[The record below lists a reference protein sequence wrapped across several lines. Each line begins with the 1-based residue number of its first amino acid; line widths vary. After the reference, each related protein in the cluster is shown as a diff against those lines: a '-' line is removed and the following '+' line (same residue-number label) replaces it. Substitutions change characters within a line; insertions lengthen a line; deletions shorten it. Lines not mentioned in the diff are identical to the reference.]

1 MKAVVMAGGEGSRL
15 RPMTANLPKPLLP
28 VANRP
33 VMEHVLRLL
42 RRHGITDTVVTVQ
55 FLASLVRNYFGDGD
69 ELGMSLQYATE
80 QRPLGTA
87 GSVKNAESAL
97 RDGTFLVVSGDA
109 LTDADLTE
117 MVAFHR
123 AHGALVTV
131 GLKAVPDP
139 LEYGIVIRDADGRVN
154 RFLEKPTWGQ
164 VFSDTVNTGIYVME
178 PEVLDEVADGEEVD
192 WSADVFPR
200 LLARGAPLYGYA
212 FDGYWE
218 DVGTLESYRQAHL
231 DVLNRQVEVEMDA
244 FEMSP
249 GVWLG
254 EGAEVDPDVE
264 VSGPVLV
271 GEYSRV
277 EAGAS
282 LLPYAVLGNNV
293 VVKAG
298 AVLERTVVHDNVFIG
313 PRARLR
319 GCVIGR
325 NTDIMRAARADE
337 GAVVGDDCVI
347 EQEAFLS
354 AGVRIYPFKTVEA
367 GAVVTS
373 SVIWESRGHR
383 SLFGPHGVSGL
394 VNVEI
399 TPDLAVRLASAW
411 ATTLHKGSVVVVSRD
426 VSRAA
431 TALKRAVVSA
441 LTASA
446 IDVRDLEVAPAPVT
460 RFATA
465 HSDAVGGVMIHT
477 TAGDSQSV
485 DVVFLDEH
493 GADLSPAGQ
502 RKLERVFS
510 RQEFRRAFPGEI
522 AQLSYPA
529 RSVETYVQEVLASID
544 TGGIAEADL
553 RVVIDTAGGS
563 AAVVLP
569 TLLGRLGVDALVVNN
584 RLDETNPTETLEQ
597 HLQGLVRLGELVASS
612 RAAFGARFDPVAERL
627 ALVDERGQIIHDD
640 RALLVVMDLVA
651 AERRSGMVA
660 LPVTT
665 TRVAQQVADFHGVGI
680 AWTGT
685 APQLLSAAAARS
697 DVVFAGDGR
706 GGFVVPEFSTA
717 VDGIA
722 SFARLLGLVARTKL
736 TVSEIDAR
744 IPQAAVLRRSL
755 PTPWAAKG
763 SVMRGVLEAA
773 GDRLVDTT
781 DGVRVVEPDGRW
793 ALVLPDPAE
802 AVTHLWAEAATPSA
816 AEQLLDE
823 WTAVVEAAHIAHA

>member
-28 VANRP
+28 VCNRP

-42 RRHGITDTVVTVQ
+42 RRHGVTDTVVTLQ

-69 ELGMSLQYATE
+69 ELGMTLQYATE

-87 GSVKNAESAL
+87 GSVKNAETAL
-97 RDGTFLVVSGDA
+97 RDDTFLVLSGDA
-109 LTDADLTE
+109 LTDADLGGMLE
-117 MVAFHR
+117 FHR
-123 AHGALVTV
+123 ASGALVTV
-131 GLKAVPDP
+131 GLKSVPDP
-139 LEYGIVIRDADGRVN
+139 LEYGIVICDQEGRVN

-178 PEVLDEVADGEEVD
+178 PEVLAEVAADEEVD

-200 LLARGAPLYGYA
+200 LLARGAPVFGYS
-212 FDGYWE
+212 FSGYWE

-231 DVLNRQVEVEMDA
+231 DVLNRQVDVEMDA

-249 GVWLG
+249 GVWVA
-254 EGAEVDPDVE
+254 ESAEVDPDVE
-264 VSGPVLV
+264 IEGPVLV
-271 GEYSRV
+271 GDYTRV
-277 EAGAS
+277 EAGAA
-282 LLPYAVLGNNV
+282 LRPYAVLGDNV

-298 AVLERTVVHDNVFIG
+298 AVVERSVVHDNVFIG
-313 PRARLR
+313 PRVSLR
-319 GCVIGR
+319 GAVIGR
-325 NTDIMRAARADE
+325 NSDVMRGARVDE
-337 GAVVGDDCVI
+337 GAVIGDDCVV

-354 AGVRIYPFKTVEA
+354 AGVKVYPFKTVEA

-383 SLFGPHGVSGL
+383 SLFGPRGVSGL

-411 ATTLHKGSVVVVSRD
+411 ATTMHKGSVVIASRD

-441 LTASA
+441 LNASA
-446 IDVRDLEVAPAPVT
+446 IDVRDLEVAPAPVA

-465 HSDAVGGVMIHT
+465 HSDAVGGIMIHT
-477 TAGDSQSV
+477 TPGDAQSV
-485 DVVFLDEH
+485 DIVFLDEH
-493 GADLSPAGQ
+493 GADLSQSGQ

-529 RSVETYVQEVLASID
+529 RFVDNYTQEVLACID
-544 TGGIAEADL
+544 SSGVADAEL
-553 RVVIDTAGGS
+553 RVVIDTAGGA

-569 TLLGRLGVDALVVNN
+569 TLLGRLGVDSLIVNG
-584 RLDETNPTETLEQ
+584 RLDESTPTETLAQ
-597 HLQGLVRLGELVASS
+597 HMQGLARLGELVESS

-627 ALVDERGQIIHDD
+627 ALVDERGRIIQDD
-640 RALLVVMDLVA
+640 RAVLVVMDLVA
-651 AERRSGMVA
+651 AERRRGRVA

-665 TRVAQQVADFHGVGI
+665 TRVAERVAAFHGVDI

-685 APQLLSAAAARS
+685 APQLLSAAAAEE

-706 GGFVVPEFSTA
+706 GGYVVPEFSAA

-722 SFARLLGLVARTKL
+722 AFTRLVGLVARTKL
-736 TVSEIDAR
+736 TMSEIDAR
-744 IPQAAVLRRSL
+744 IPQAHVLRRSVA
-755 PTPWAAKG
+755 TPWAAKG
-763 SVMRGVLEAA
+763 TAMRAVLEAA
-773 GDRLVDTT
+773 GNREVDTT
-781 DGVRVVEPDGRW
+781 DGVRVVESDGRW

-802 AVTHLWAEAATPSA
+802 AVTHVWAEAGSGDQ

-823 WTAVVEAAHIAHA
+823 WVAVIEAAHA

>member
-1 MKAVVMAGGEGSRL
+1 MRGVVMAGGEGSRL
-15 RPMTANLPKPLLP
+15 RPLTANLPKPLLP

-42 RRHGITDTVVTVQ
+42 RRHGVEDTVVTLQ

-87 GSVKNAESAL
+87 GSVKNAEAAL
-97 RDGTFLVVSGDA
+97 RDDTFLVISGDA
-109 LTDADLTE
+109 LTDADLSA

-123 AHGALVTV
+123 SRGALVTV

-139 LEYGIVIRDADGRVN
+139 LEYGIVICDPDGRVN

-178 PEVLDEVADGEEVD
+178 PEVLDEVPDDTEVD

-200 LLARGAPLYGYA
+200 LLAAGAPLYGYQ

-218 DVGTLESYRQAHL
+218 DVGTLESYRQAHM
-231 DVLNRQVEVEMDA
+231 DVLNRAVDVEIGA
-244 FEMSP
+244 FEVSP
-249 GVWLG
+249 GVWVA
-254 EGAEVDPDVE
+254 EGAELDPDVE
-264 VSGPVLV
+264 LAGPLLI
-271 GEYSRV
+271 GDYTRV
-277 EAGAS
+277 EAGAA
-282 LLPYAVLGNNV
+282 LRPYTVIGDNV
-293 VVKAG
+293 VVKSG
-298 AVLERTVVHDNVFIG
+298 AVLERAVIHDNVFVG
-313 PRARLR
+313 PRADLR

-325 NTDIMRAARADE
+325 NSDIMRAARVDE
-337 GAVVGDDCVI
+337 GSVVGDDCVV

-354 AGVRIYPFKTVEA
+354 AGVKVYPFKTVEA
-367 GAVVTS
+367 GAVVTT

-383 SLFGPHGVSGL
+383 SLFGPRGVSGL

-411 ATTLHKGSVVVVSRD
+411 ATTMQKGSVVIASRD

-441 LTASA
+441 LNASA

-465 HSDAVGGVMIHT
+465 HSDAAGGIMIHT
-477 TAGDSQSV
+477 TPADPQSV
-485 DVVFLDEH
+485 DIVFLDEH
-493 GADLSPAGQ
+493 GADISQASQ

-510 RQEFRRAFPGEI
+510 RHEFRRAFSGEI
-522 AQLSYPA
+522 GQLSYPA
-529 RSVETYVQEVLASID
+529 RLVDTYTQEVLASVD
-544 TGGIAEADL
+544 TSGISDADL
-553 RVVIDTAGGS
+553 RVVIDTAGGA

-569 TLLGRLGVDALVVNN
+569 TLLGRLGVDALIVNG
-584 RLDETNPTETLEQ
+584 RLDESAPTETVGQ
-597 HLQGLVRLGELVASS
+597 HMQGLDRLGELVASS

-627 ALVDERGQIIHDD
+627 ALVDERGTIIHDD
-640 RALLVVMDLVA
+640 RAVLVVMDLVA
-651 AERRSGMVA
+651 AERRAGRVA

-665 TRVAQQVADFHGVGI
+665 TRVAEQVAAFHGVQI

-685 APQLLSAAAARS
+685 SAQLLSAAAAEG

-706 GGFVVPEFSTA
+706 GGFVIPEFSAA

-722 SFARLLGLVARTKL
+722 AFTRLLGLVARTKL
-736 TVSEIDAR
+736 TMSEIDAR
-744 IPQAAVLRRSL
+744 IPQASVLRRSVA
-755 PTPWAAKG
+755 TAWAAKG
-763 SVMRGVLEAA
+763 TAMRAVLEAA
-773 GDRLVDTT
+773 GPRLVDTT
-781 DGVRVVEPDGRW
+781 DGVRVVERDGRW
-793 ALVLPDPAE
+793 ALVLPDPSE
-802 AVTHLWAEAATPSA
+802 AVTHVWAEAASKAEA
-816 AEQLLDE
+816 AALLDE
-823 WTAVVEAAHIAHA
+823 WVAVIEAANA

>member
-42 RRHGITDTVVTVQ
+42 RRHGVTDTVVTLQ

-87 GSVKNAESAL
+87 GSVKNAEPVV
-97 RDGTFLVVSGDA
+97 RDGTFLVLSGDA
-109 LTDADLTE
+109 LTDADLTA
-117 MVAFHR
+117 MIDFHR
-123 AHGALVTV
+123 RQGALVTV
-131 GLKAVPDP
+131 GLKSVPDP
-139 LEYGIVIRDADGRVN
+139 LEYGIVICDGDGRVN

-178 PEVLDEVADGEEVD
+178 PEVLAEVAADEEVD
-192 WSADVFPR
+192 WSGDVFPR
-200 LLARGAPLYGYA
+200 LLARGAPLFGFA

-231 DVLNRQVEVEMDA
+231 DVLNGQVYVEIGA

-249 GVWLG
+249 GVWVA
-254 EGAEVDPDVE
+254 ESAEVDPDVE
-264 VSGPVLV
+264 MTGPLLV
-271 GEYSRV
+271 GDYTRV
-277 EAGAS
+277 EAGAA
-282 LLPYAVLGNNV
+282 LLPYAVLGDNV
-293 VVKAG
+293 VVKSG
-298 AVLERTVVHDNVFIG
+298 AVVERAVVHDNVFIG
-313 PRARLR
+313 PHASLRGSVVGRNSDVMRGARLDD
-319 GCVIGR
+319 GS
-325 NTDIMRAARADE
+325 
-337 GAVVGDDCVI
+337 VVGDDCVI

-354 AGVRIYPFKTVEA
+354 AGVKVYPFKTVEA

-383 SLFGPHGVSGL
+383 SLFGPRGVSGL

-411 ATTLHKGSVVVVSRD
+411 ATTMQKGSVVIASRD

-441 LTASA
+441 LNASA
-446 IDVRDLEVAPAPVT
+446 IDVRDLEVAPAPVA

-465 HSDAVGGVMIHT
+465 HSDAVGGIMIHT
-477 TAGDSQSV
+477 TPGDAQSV
-485 DVVFLDEH
+485 DLVFLDEH
-493 GADLSPAGQ
+493 GADLSQAGQ

-529 RSVETYVQEVLASID
+529 RFVDTYTQEVLASVD
-544 TGGIAEADL
+544 TSGVADADL
-553 RVVIDTAGGS
+553 RVVIDTAGGA

-569 TLLGRLGVDALVVNN
+569 TLLGRLGVDALIVNG
-584 RLDETNPTETLEQ
+584 RLDESTPTESVAQ
-597 HLQGLVRLGELVASS
+597 HLQGLTRLGELVESS

-627 ALVDERGQIIHDD
+627 ALVDERGRIIHDD
-640 RALLVVMDLVA
+640 RAVLVVMDLVA
-651 AERRSGMVA
+651 AERRRGRVA
-660 LPVTT
+660 LPITT
-665 TRVAQQVADFHGVGI
+665 TRVAEQVAAYHGVKV

-685 APQLLSAAAARS
+685 APQLLSAAAAES

-706 GGFVVPEFSTA
+706 GGYVVPEFSAA
-717 VDGIA
+717 VDGVA
-722 SFARLLGLVARTKL
+722 AFTRLVGLVARTKL
-736 TVSEIDAR
+736 TMSEIDAR
-744 IPQAAVLRRSL
+744 IPQASVLRRSVA
-755 PTPWAAKG
+755 TPWAVKG
-763 SVMRGVLEAA
+763 TAMRAVLEAA
-773 GDRLVDTT
+773 DDRVVDTT
-781 DGVRVVEPDGRW
+781 DGVRVVERDGRW
-793 ALVLPDPAE
+793 ALVLPDPSE
-802 AVTHLWAEAATPSA
+802 AITHVWAEAQTPEA
-816 AEQLLDE
+816 AGALLDE
-823 WTAVVEAAHIAHA
+823 WVAVIEAVQV

>member
-69 ELGMSLQYATE
+69 ELGIALQYATE
-80 QRPLGTA
+80 PRPLGTA
-87 GSVKNAESAL
+87 GSVKNAEGAL
-97 RDGTFLVVSGDA
+97 RDDTFLVMSGDA
-109 LTDADLTE
+109 LTDVDLDALID
-117 MVAFHR
+117 VHR
-123 AHGALVTV
+123 RSGALVTV
-131 GLKAVPDP
+131 GLKSVPDP
-139 LEYGIVIRDADGRVN
+139 LEYGIVIREPDGRIT

-178 PEVLDEVADGEEVD
+178 PEVLRDVPEDTEVD
-192 WSADVFPR
+192 WSADVFP
-200 LLARGAPLYGYA
+200 LLLERGAPLYGCLLE
-212 FDGYWE
+212 GYWE
-218 DVGTLESYRQAHL
+218 DVGTLESYHQAHAA
-231 DVLNRQVEVEMDA
+231 VLNREVEVEIDA
-244 FEMSP
+244 FEVSP

-254 EGAEVDPDVE
+254 EGAEVDPDTE
-264 VSGPVLV
+264 LAGPLLI
-271 GEYSRV
+271 GDYSRV

-282 LLPYAVLGNNV
+282 VQPYTVLGANV
-293 VVKAG
+293 VMKTG
-298 AVLERTVVHDNVFIG
+298 ALTERAIVHDNVFIG
-313 PRARLR
+313 PRASLR
-319 GCVIGR
+319 GCVVGR
-325 NTDIMRAARADE
+325 NTDVMRAARIDE
-337 GAVVGDDCVI
+337 GAVVGDDCVV

-354 AGVRIYPFKTVEA
+354 AGVRVYPFKTVDA

-383 SLFGPHGVSGL
+383 SLFGPRGVTGL

-411 ATTLHKGSVVVVSRD
+411 ATTLRKGSTVITSRD

-446 IDVRDLEVAPAPVT
+446 IDVRDLEVAPAPVA

-477 TAGDSQSV
+477 TPGDPQSV
-485 DVVFLDEH
+485 DLVFLDET
-493 GADLSPAGQ
+493 GADLTPSAQ
-502 RKLERVFS
+502 RRLERVFS

-529 RSVETYVQEVLASID
+529 RTVDTYAQEVLAAID
-544 TGGIAEADL
+544 ASGIEGSDL
-553 RVVIDTAGGS
+553 RVVIDTAGGA

-569 TLLGRLGVDALVVNN
+569 TMLGRMGVDALIVNG
-584 RLDETNPTETLEQ
+584 RLDESVPTETLAS
-597 HLQGLVRLGELVASS
+597 HMQGLARLGELVASS
-612 RAAFGARFDPVAERL
+612 RASFGARFDPVAERL
-627 ALVDERGQIIHDD
+627 ALVDERGRIIHDD

-651 AERRSGMVA
+651 AERRGGLVA

-665 TRVAQQVADFHGVGI
+665 TRVAEQVAAFHGVDI
-680 AWTGT
+680 VWTGT
-685 APQLLSAAAARS
+685 SATGLSSAATGAG
-697 DVVFAGDGR
+697 VVFAGDGR
-706 GGFVVPEFSTA
+706 GGFVVPEFSPA

-722 SFARLLGLVARTKL
+722 AFARLVGLVARTKL
-736 TVSEIDAR
+736 TMSEIDAR
-744 IPQAAVLRRSL
+744 IPEAFVVRRAV
-755 PTPWAAKG
+755 PTPWSAKG
-763 SVMRGVLEAA
+763 TVMRAVLEAA
-773 GDRLVDTT
+773 AGRVVDTT
-781 DGVRVVEPDGRW
+781 DGVRIVEGSGAW

-802 AVTHLWAEAATPSA
+802 AVTHLWAEAANPA
-816 AEQLLDE
+816 AATQLLDTWAE
-823 WTAVVEAAHIAHA
+823 VVERSHG

>member
-1 MKAVVMAGGEGSRL
+1 MRAVVMAGGEGSRL
-15 RPMTANLPKPLLP
+15 RPLTANLPKPLLP

-42 RRHGITDTVVTVQ
+42 RRHGVIDTVVTVQ

-80 QRPLGTA
+80 ERPLGTA

-97 RDGTFLVVSGDA
+97 RDETFLVISGDA
-109 LTDADLTE
+109 LTDVDLSA
-117 MVAFHR
+117 MIRFHR
-123 AHGALVTV
+123 ERGALVTV

-139 LEYGIVIRDADGRVN
+139 LEYGIVICDPDGRVN
-154 RFLEKPTWGQ
+154 RFLEKPSWGQ
-164 VFSDTVNTGIYVME
+164 VFSDTVNTGIYVMD
-178 PEVLDEVADGEEVD
+178 PSVLDEVPADAEVD
-192 WSADVFPR
+192 WSAEVFPR
-200 LLARGAPLYGYA
+200 LLAAGAPLFGYR

-218 DVGTLESYRQAHL
+218 DVGTLESYRQAHMA
-231 DVLNRQVEVEMDA
+231 VLNREVEVEIDA
-244 FEMSP
+244 FEVSP
-249 GVWLG
+249 GVWIA

-264 VSGPVLV
+264 ISGPLLV
-271 GEYSRV
+271 GDYSRV
-277 EAGAS
+277 EAGSA
-282 LLPYAVLGNNV
+282 LRPYTVIGDNV

-298 AVLERTVVHDNVFIG
+298 AVLERAIVHDNVFVG
-313 PRARLR
+313 QRADLR

-325 NTDIMRAARADE
+325 NSDVMRAARVEE
-337 GAVVGDDCVI
+337 GAVVGDDCVV

-354 AGVRIYPFKTVEA
+354 AGVKVYPFKTVEA
-367 GAVVTS
+367 GAVVTT

-383 SLFGPHGVSGL
+383 SLFGPRGVSGL

-411 ATTLHKGSVVVVSRD
+411 ATTLSKGSVVIASRD

-465 HSDAVGGVMIHT
+465 HSDAAGGIMIHT
-477 TAGDSQSV
+477 TPGDAQSV
-485 DVVFLDEH
+485 DVVFLDEA
-493 GADLSPAGQ
+493 GADLSQAGQ

-522 AQLSYPA
+522 AELSYPA
-529 RSVETYVQEVLASID
+529 RIVDTYTQEVLAAVD
-544 TGGIAEADL
+544 TSGVPEADL
-553 RVVIDTAGGS
+553 RVVIDTAGGA

-569 TLLGRLGVDALVVNN
+569 ALLGRLGVDALIVNG
-584 RLDETNPTETLEQ
+584 RLDESTPTESAGQHMAGLE
-597 HLQGLVRLGELVASS
+597 RLGELVASS
-612 RAAFGARFDPVAERL
+612 RASFGARFDPVAERL
-627 ALVDERGQIIHDD
+627 ALVDERGALIQDD
-640 RALLVVMDLVA
+640 RAVLVVMDLVA
-651 AERRSGMVA
+651 AERRAGRVA

-665 TRVAQQVADFHGVGI
+665 TRVAEQVAAFHGVSI
-680 AWTGT
+680 LWTGT
-685 APQLLSAAAARS
+685 APQLLSTAASQS
-697 DVVFAGDGR
+697 DVVFAGDGQ
-706 GGFVVPEFSTA
+706 GGFVVPEFATA

-722 SFARLLGLVARTKL
+722 AFTRLLGLVARTKL
-736 TVSEIDAR
+736 TMSEIDAR
-744 IPQAAVLRRSL
+744 IPHASVLRRSVA
-755 PTPWAAKG
+755 TPWAAKG
-763 SVMRGVLEAA
+763 TAMRAVLEAA
-773 GDRLVDTT
+773 GGRYVDTT

-802 AVTHLWAEAATPSA
+802 AVTHIWAEAATASGA
-816 AEQLLDE
+816 ASLLDE
-823 WTAVVEAAHIAHA
+823 WVEVIEAAHG

>member
-69 ELGMSLQYATE
+69 ELEMALQYATE
-80 QRPLGTA
+80 PRPLGTA
-87 GSVKNAESAL
+87 GSVKNAETPL
-97 RDGTFLVVSGDA
+97 KDETFLVMSGDA
-109 LTDADLTE
+109 LTDVDLT
-117 MVAFHR
+117 AIIDFHR
-123 AHGALVTV
+123 SSGALVTV
-131 GLKAVPDP
+131 GLKSVPDP
-139 LEYGIVIRDADGRVN
+139 LEYGIVICDPDGRIN

-178 PEVLDEVADGEEVD
+178 PEVLADVPADSDVD

-200 LLARGAPLYGYA
+200 LLDRGAPVFGFR

-218 DVGTLESYRQAHL
+218 DVGTLESYHQAHVA
-231 DVLNRQVEVEMDA
+231 VLNREVEVEMDA
-244 FEMSP
+244 FEVSP

-254 EGAEVDPDVE
+254 EGAEIDPDTE
-264 VSGPVLV
+264 IAGPVLV
-271 GEYSRV
+271 GDYSRV
-277 EAGAS
+277 EAGAN
-282 LLPYAVLGNNV
+282 LAPYTVLGANV
-293 VVKAG
+293 VMKSG
-298 AVLERTVVHDNVFIG
+298 ALTERAIVHDNVFIG
-313 PRARLR
+313 PRATLR
-319 GCVIGR
+319 GCVVGR
-325 NTDIMRAARADE
+325 NTDVMRAARIDE
-337 GAVVGDDCVI
+337 GAVIGDDCVV

-354 AGVRIYPFKTVEA
+354 AGVRVYPFKTVDA

-383 SLFGPHGVSGL
+383 SLFGPRGVSGL

-411 ATTLHKGSVVVVSRD
+411 ATTLRKGSTVIASRD

-446 IDVRDLEVAPAPVT
+446 IEVRDLEVAPAPVA

-465 HSDAVGGVMIHT
+465 HSDAVGGIMIHT
-477 TAGDSQSV
+477 TPGDPQSV
-485 DVVFLDEH
+485 DLVFLDEG
-493 GADLSPAGQ
+493 GADLSPSAQ
-502 RKLERVFS
+502 RRLERVFS

-529 RSVETYVQEVLASID
+529 RLVDSYTTEVLASID
-544 TGGIAEADL
+544 SSGIVGTDL
-553 RVVIDTAGGS
+553 RVVIDTAGG
-563 AAVVLP
+563 AASVVLP
-569 TLLGRLGVDALVVNN
+569 TMLGRMGVDALIVNG
-584 RLDETNPTETLEQ
+584 RLDETSPTETLAS
-597 HLQGLVRLGELVASS
+597 HLQGLARLGELVASS
-612 RAAFGARFDPVAERL
+612 RASFGARFDPVAERL

-651 AERRSGMVA
+651 AERRGGTVA

-665 TRVAQQVADFHGVGI
+665 TRVAEQVADYHGVEI

-685 APQLLSAAAARS
+685 APTGLSVAAARPG
-697 DVVFAGDGR
+697 VVFAGDGR
-706 GGFVVPEFSTA
+706 GGFVVPEFSPA
-717 VDGIA
+717 VDGLA
-722 SFARLLGLVARTKL
+722 AFARIVGLVARTKL
-736 TVSEIDAR
+736 TMSEIDAR
-744 IPQAAVLRRSL
+744 IPDAFLVRRAI
-755 PTPWAAKG
+755 PTPWSAKG
-763 SVMRGVLEAA
+763 AVMRAVLEAA
-773 GDRLVDTT
+773 GERQVDTT
-781 DGVRVVEPDGRW
+781 DGVRIVEPDGAW
-793 ALVLPDPAE
+793 ALVLPDPSE
-802 AVTHLWAEAATPSA
+802 AVTHLLAEGPTPAAA
-816 AEQLLDE
+816 GALLDT
-823 WTAVVEAAHIAHA
+823 WTDIVERSHA

>member
-42 RRHGITDTVVTVQ
+42 RRHGVVDTVVTVQ

-69 ELGMSLQYATE
+69 ELGMALQYATE

-87 GSVKNAESAL
+87 GSVKNAETAL
-97 RDGTFLVVSGDA
+97 QDDTFLVLSGDA
-109 LTDADLTE
+109 LTDADLTGMLE
-117 MVAFHR
+117 FHR
-123 AHGALVTV
+123 RSGALVTV

-139 LEYGIVIRDADGRVN
+139 LEYGIVICDPDGRVN

-178 PEVLDEVADGEEVD
+178 PEVLAEVPADTEVD
-192 WSADVFPR
+192 WSGEVFPK
-200 LLARGAPLYGYA
+200 LLARGAPLYGYS
-212 FDGYWE
+212 FEGYWE
-218 DVGTLESYRQAHL
+218 DVGTIESYRQAHL
-231 DVLNRQVEVEMDA
+231 AVLNREVEVEIEA
-244 FEMSP
+244 FEVSP

-254 EGAEVDPDVE
+254 EGAEVDPDAE
-264 VSGPVLV
+264 VVGPVLV
-271 GEYSRV
+271 GDYTRV
-277 EAGAS
+277 EPGVRLQAYS
-282 LLPYAVLGNNV
+282 VLGANV
-293 VVKAG
+293 VVKSG
-298 AVLERTVVHDNVFIG
+298 ASIERAIVHDNVFVG
-313 PRARLR
+313 PRATLR

-325 NTDIMRAARADE
+325 NTDLMRSARVDE

-354 AGVRIYPFKTVEA
+354 AGVKVYPFKTVEA

-383 SLFGPHGVSGL
+383 SLFGPRGVSGL

-411 ATTLHKGSVVVVSRD
+411 ATTLRKGSVVIASRD

-465 HSDAVGGVMIHT
+465 HSDAVGGIMIHT
-477 TAGDSQSV
+477 TAGDPQSV

-493 GADLSPAGQ
+493 GSDLSPAGQ

-522 AQLSYPA
+522 AELSYPA
-529 RSVETYVQEVLASID
+529 RFIETYTQELLASID
-544 TGGIAEADL
+544 ASGITDGDL
-553 RVVIDTAGGS
+553 RVVIDTAGGA

-569 TLLGRLGVDALVVNN
+569 TLLGRMGVDALIVNG
-584 RLDETNPTETLEQ
+584 RLDDTAPTETLAG
-597 HLQGLVRLGELVASS
+597 HMQGLARLGELVASS
-612 RAAFGARFDPVAERL
+612 RASFGARFDPVAERL

-665 TRVAQQVADFHGVGI
+665 TRVAEQVAAFHGVGI
-680 AWTGT
+680 RWTGT
-685 APQLLSAAAARS
+685 APQRLSEAAALP

-706 GGFVVPEFSTA
+706 GGFVVPEFGPA

-722 SFARLLGLVARTKL
+722 AFARLLGLVARTKL

-744 IPQAAVLRRSL
+744 IPQAAVVRRSVA
-755 PTPWAAKG
+755 TPWAAKG
-763 SVMRGVLEAA
+763 AVMRAVLEAA
-773 GDRLVDTT
+773 GDRRIDTT
-781 DGVRVVEPDGRW
+781 DGVRVVERDGRW
-793 ALVLPDPAE
+793 VLVLPDPAE
-802 AVTHLWAEAATPSA
+802 AVTHLWAEAETADA
-816 AEQLLDE
+816 AGNLLDD
-823 WTAVVEAAHIAHA
+823 WVGVVEATHA

>member
-42 RRHGITDTVVTVQ
+42 RRHGVTDTVVTVQ

-87 GSVKNAESAL
+87 GSVKNAETEL
-97 RDGTFLVVSGDA
+97 RDGTFMVLSGDA
-109 LTDADLTE
+109 LTDADLTGLLD
-117 MVAFHR
+117 FHKR
-123 AHGALVTV
+123 HGALVTV

-139 LEYGIVIRDADGRVN
+139 LEYGIVICDADGRIN

-178 PEVLDEVADGEEVD
+178 PEVLAEVPEDAEAD
-192 WSADVFPR
+192 WSGDIFPK
-200 LLARGAPLYGYA
+200 LLARGAPLFGYR

-231 DVLNRQVEVEMDA
+231 DVLNREVEIEIGA
-244 FEMSP
+244 FEVSP
-249 GVWLG
+249 GVWIG

-264 VSGPVLV
+264 ITGPILV
-271 GEYSRV
+271 GDYSRV
-277 EAGAS
+277 EAGAQ
-282 LLPYAVLGNNV
+282 LRPYAVLGANV

-298 AVLERTVVHDNVFIG
+298 AVVERAIVHDNVFLG
-313 PRARLR
+313 PRSALR
-319 GCVIGR
+319 GCVVGR
-325 NTDIMRAARADE
+325 NTDVMRSARLDE
-337 GAVVGDDCVI
+337 GAVVGDDCVV

-354 AGVRIYPFKTVEA
+354 AGVRVYPFKTVEA

-383 SLFGPHGVSGL
+383 SLFGPRGVSGL

-411 ATTLHKGSVVVVSRD
+411 ATTLRKGSAIIASRD

-465 HSDAVGGVMIHT
+465 HSDAVGGIMIHT
-477 TAGDSQSV
+477 TPGDPQSV
-485 DVVFLDEH
+485 DLVFLDER
-493 GADLSPAGQ
+493 GADLAPAAQ

-522 AQLSYPA
+522 AELSYPA
-529 RSVETYVQEVLASID
+529 RSIDTYTQEVLASID
-544 TGGIAEADL
+544 SSGIAGSDL
-553 RVVIDTAGGS
+553 RVVIDTAGG
-563 AAVVLP
+563 AASVVLP
-569 TLLGRLGVDALVVNN
+569 TMLGRLGVDALIVNG
-584 RLDETNPTETLEQ
+584 RLDELSPTETLSA
-597 HLQGLVRLGELVASS
+597 HMQGLARLGELVASS
-612 RAAFGARFDPVAERL
+612 RAAFGARFDPIAERL

-651 AERRSGMVA
+651 AERRSGRVA

-665 TRVAQQVADFHGVGI
+665 TRVAEQVAAFHGVSI
-680 AWTGT
+680 VWTGT
-685 APQLLSAAAARS
+685 AATGLSAAAAGPN
-697 DVVFAGDGR
+697 VVFAGDGR
-706 GGFVVPEFSTA
+706 GGFVVPEFSAA

-722 SFARLLGLVARTKL
+722 AFVRLLGLVARTKL
-736 TVSEIDAR
+736 TMSEIDAR
-744 IPQAAVLRRSL
+744 IPDAAVVRRSL
-755 PTPWAAKG
+755 PTPWSAKG
-763 SVMRGVLEAA
+763 AVMRAVLEAA
-773 GDRLVDTT
+773 DGRQVDTT
-781 DGVRVVEPDGRW
+781 DGVRVVEPDGSW
-793 ALVLPDPAE
+793 VLVLPDPAE
-802 AVTHLWAEAATPSA
+802 AVTHLWAEAATERGA
-816 AEQLLDE
+816 TQLLDS
-823 WTAVVEAAHIAHA
+823 WAALVEASHA

>member
-1 MKAVVMAGGEGSRL
+1 MRAVVMAGGEGSRL

-42 RRHGITDTVVTVQ
+42 RRHGVTETVVTVQ

-87 GSVKNAESAL
+87 GSVKNAETAL
-97 RDGTFLVVSGDA
+97 RDDTFMVLSGDA
-109 LTDADLTE
+109 LTDADLTGLLD
-117 MVAFHR
+117 FHKR
-123 AHGALVTV
+123 QGALVTV
-131 GLKAVPDP
+131 GLKSVPDP
-139 LEYGIVIRDADGRVN
+139 LEYGIVICDADGRIN

-178 PEVLDEVADGEEVD
+178 PEVLAEVPADAEAD
-192 WSADVFPR
+192 WSGDIFPK
-200 LLARGAPLYGYA
+200 LLARGAPLFGYR

-231 DVLNRQVEVEMDA
+231 DVLNREVEIEIGA
-244 FEMSP
+244 FEVSP
-249 GVWLG
+249 GVWIG

-264 VSGPVLV
+264 ITGPILV
-271 GEYSRV
+271 GDYSRV
-277 EAGAS
+277 EAGAQ
-282 LLPYAVLGNNV
+282 LRPYAVLGANV

-298 AVLERTVVHDNVFIG
+298 AVVERAIVHDNVFLG
-313 PRARLR
+313 PRSALR
-319 GCVIGR
+319 GCVVGR
-325 NTDIMRAARADE
+325 NTDVMRSARLDE
-337 GAVVGDDCVI
+337 GAVVGDDCVV

-354 AGVRIYPFKTVEA
+354 AGVRVYPFKTVDA

-383 SLFGPHGVSGL
+383 SLFGPRGVSGL

-411 ATTLHKGSVVVVSRD
+411 ATTLRKGSTVIASRD

-446 IDVRDLEVAPAPVT
+446 IEVRDLEVAPAPVA

-465 HSDAVGGVMIHT
+465 HSDAAGGIMIHT
-477 TAGDSQSV
+477 TPADPQSV
-485 DVVFLDEH
+485 DIVFLDEH
-493 GADLSPAGQ
+493 GADLSQASQ

-510 RQEFRRAFPGEI
+510 RHEFRRAFPGEI
-522 AQLSYPA
+522 GQLSYPA
-529 RSVETYVQEVLASID
+529 RLVDTYTQEVLASVD
-544 TGGIAEADL
+544 TSGIADADL
-553 RVVIDTAGGS
+553 RVVIDTAGGA

-569 TLLGRLGVDALVVNN
+569 TLLGRLGVDALIVNG
-584 RLDETNPTETLEQ
+584 RLDESSPTETVGQ
-597 HLQGLVRLGELVASS
+597 HMQGLDRLGELVASS

-627 ALVDERGQIIHDD
+627 ALVDERGTIIHDD
-640 RALLVVMDLVA
+640 RAVLVVMDLVA
-651 AERRSGMVA
+651 AERRAGRVA

-665 TRVAQQVADFHGVGI
+665 TRVAEQVAAFHGVQI

-685 APQLLSAAAARS
+685 AAQLLSAAAAEG

-706 GGFVVPEFSTA
+706 GGFVVPEFSAA

-722 SFARLLGLVARTKL
+722 AFTRLLGLVARTKL

-744 IPQAAVLRRSL
+744 IPQASVLRRSVA
-755 PTPWAAKG
+755 TAWAAKG
-763 SVMRGVLEAA
+763 TAMRAVLEAA
-773 GDRLVDTT
+773 APRLVDTT
-781 DGVRVVEPDGRW
+781 DGVRVIEPDGRW
-793 ALVLPDPAE
+793 ALVLPDPSE
-802 AVTHLWAEAATPSA
+802 AVTHVWAEAASDSDA
-816 AEQLLDE
+816 AALLDE
-823 WTAVVEAAHIAHA
+823 WVAVIEAANA

>member
-1 MKAVVMAGGEGSRL
+1 VKAVVMAGGEGSRL

-42 RRHGITDTVVTVQ
+42 RRHGVTDTVVTLQ
-55 FLASLVRNYFGDGD
+55 FLASLVRNYFGDGE
-69 ELGMSLQYATE
+69 ELGMGLQYATE

-97 RDGTFLVVSGDA
+97 RDDTFLVLSGDA
-109 LTDADLTE
+109 LTDADLSSLVE
-117 MVAFHR
+117 FHR
-123 AHGALVTV
+123 THGALVTV
-131 GLKAVPDP
+131 GLKSVPDP
-139 LEYGIVIRDADGRVN
+139 LEYGIVICDGDGKVN

-178 PEVLDEVADGEEVD
+178 PEVLAEVAADEEVD
-192 WSADVFPR
+192 WSGDVFPR
-200 LLARGAPLYGYA
+200 LLARGAPVFGYA

-218 DVGTLESYRQAHL
+218 DVGTLDSYRQAHL
-231 DVLNRQVEVEMDA
+231 DVLNGHVEVELGA

-249 GVWLG
+249 GVWVA

-264 VSGPVLV
+264 ITGPVLV
-271 GEYSRV
+271 GDYTRV
-277 EAGAS
+277 EAGAA
-282 LLPYAVLGNNV
+282 LRPYAVLGDNV

-298 AVLERTVVHDNVFIG
+298 AVVERSVVHDNVFIG
-313 PRARLR
+313 PRVSLR
-319 GCVIGR
+319 
-325 NTDIMRAARADE
+325 
-337 GAVVGDDCVI
+337 GAVVGRNSDVMRGARVDDGAVIGDDCVI

-354 AGVRIYPFKTVEA
+354 AGVKVYPFKTVEA

-383 SLFGPHGVSGL
+383 SLFGPRGVSGL

-411 ATTLHKGSVVVVSRD
+411 ATTMHKGSVVIASRD

-441 LTASA
+441 LNASA

-465 HSDAVGGVMIHT
+465 HSDAVGGIMIHT
-477 TAGDSQSV
+477 TPGDAQSV
-485 DVVFLDEH
+485 DIVFLDEH
-493 GADLSPAGQ
+493 GADLSQAGQ

-529 RSVETYVQEVLASID
+529 RFVDTYTQEVLASID
-544 TGGIAEADL
+544 STGIADAEL
-553 RVVIDTAGGS
+553 RVVIDTAGG
-563 AAVVLP
+563 AATVVLP
-569 TLLGRLGVDALVVNN
+569 TLLGRLGVDALIVNG
-584 RLDETNPTETLEQ
+584 RLDESTPTETVAQ
-597 HLQGLVRLGELVASS
+597 HLQGLGRLGELVESS

-627 ALVDERGQIIHDD
+627 ALVDERGRIIHDD

-651 AERRSGMVA
+651 AERRRGRVA

-665 TRVAQQVADFHGVGI
+665 TRVAEQVAAYHGVTI

-685 APQLLSAAAARS
+685 APQLLSAAAAEG

-706 GGFVVPEFSTA
+706 GGYVVPEFSAA
-717 VDGIA
+717 VDGVA
-722 SFARLLGLVARTKL
+722 AFTRLLGLVARTKL
-736 TVSEIDAR
+736 TMSEIEAR
-744 IPQAAVLRRSL
+744 IPQASVLRRSVA
-755 PTPWAAKG
+755 TPWAAKG
-763 SVMRGVLEAA
+763 TAMRAVLEAA
-773 GDRLVDTT
+773 GGRLVDTT
-781 DGVRVVEPDGRW
+781 DGVRVVEADGRW

-802 AVTHLWAEAATPSA
+802 AVTHVWAEAATPDEA
-816 AEQLLDE
+816 GALLDE
-823 WTAVVEAAHIAHA
+823 WVAVIEAVHA

>member
-1 MKAVVMAGGEGSRL
+1 MAGGEGSRL

-33 VMEHVLRLL
+33 VLEHVLRLL
-42 RRHGITDTVVTVQ
+42 RRHGITETVVTVQ

-87 GSVKNAESAL
+87 GSVKNAETAL
-97 RDGTFLVVSGDA
+97 RDEAFLVLSGDA
-109 LTDADLTE
+109 LTDADLTG
-117 MVAFHR
+117 MVDFHR
-123 AHGALVTV
+123 RSGALVTV
-131 GLKAVPDP
+131 GLKSVPDP
-139 LEYGIVIRDADGRVN
+139 LEYGIVICDPDGRVN

-178 PEVLDEVADGEEVD
+178 PEVLGDVPLDAEVD
-192 WSADVFPR
+192 WSADVFPQ
-200 LLARGAPLYGYA
+200 LIDRGAPLFGYR

-231 DVLNRQVEVEMDA
+231 AVLNREVEIEIGA
-244 FEMSP
+244 FEVSP

-254 EGAEVDPDVE
+254 EGAEIDPDVE
-264 VSGPVLV
+264 INGPVLV
-271 GEYSRV
+271 GDYSRV
-277 EAGAS
+277 EASAH
-282 LLPYAVLGNNV
+282 LEPYAVLGANV

-298 AVLERTVVHDNVFIG
+298 AIIERSIVHDNVFIG
-313 PRARLR
+313 QRASLR

-325 NTDIMRAARADE
+325 NTDVMRSARIDE

-354 AGVRIYPFKTVEA
+354 AGVRVYPFKTVEA

-383 SLFGPHGVSGL
+383 SLFGPRGVSGL

-411 ATTLHKGSVVVVSRD
+411 ATTLRKGSVVIASRD

-465 HSDAVGGVMIHT
+465 HSDAVGGIMIHT
-477 TAGDSQSV
+477 TPGDPQSV
-485 DVVFLDEH
+485 DLVFLDDG
-493 GADLSPAGQ
+493 GADLSPSDQ
-502 RKLERVFS
+502 RRLERVFS

-522 AQLSYPA
+522 GQLSYPA
-529 RSVETYVQEVLASID
+529 RTVDTYAQEVLASVD
-544 TGGIAEADL
+544 ASGIAGTDL
-553 RVVIDTAGGS
+553 RVVIDTAGGA

-569 TLLGRLGVDALVVNN
+569 TLLGRMGVDALIVNG
-584 RLDETNPTETLEQ
+584 RLDEASPTESLAA
-597 HLQGLVRLGELVASS
+597 HMQGLARLGELVASS

-651 AERRSGMVA
+651 AERRSGRVA

-665 TRVAQQVADFHGVGI
+665 TRVAEQVAAFHGVDI
-680 AWTGT
+680 EWTGT
-685 APQLLSAAAARS
+685 SATGLSAAAGRPG
-697 DVVFAGDGR
+697 VVFAGDGH
-706 GGFVVPEFSTA
+706 GGFVIPEFSAA
-717 VDGIA
+717 VDGVA
-722 SFARLLGLVARTKL
+722 TFVRLVGLVARTKL
-736 TVSEIDAR
+736 TMSEIGAR
-744 IPQAAVLRRSL
+744 IPDAFVVRRAVA
-755 PTPWAAKG
+755 TPWSAKG
-763 SVMRGVLEAA
+763 TVMRAVLEAA
-773 GDRLVDTT
+773 GNRTVETT

-802 AVTHLWAEAATPSA
+802 AVTHIWAEGSSDAA
-816 AEQLLDE
+816 AEELLDQ
-823 WTAVVEAAHIAHA
+823 WAAVVEATHS

>member
-1 MKAVVMAGGEGSRL
+1 MRAVVMAGGEGSRL

-33 VMEHVLRLL
+33 VLEHVLRLL
-42 RRHGITDTVVTVQ
+42 RRHGITETVVTVQ

-87 GSVKNAESAL
+87 GSVKNAETAL
-97 RDGTFLVVSGDA
+97 RDEAFLVLSGDA
-109 LTDADLTE
+109 LTDADLTG
-117 MVAFHR
+117 MVDFHR
-123 AHGALVTV
+123 RSGALVTV
-131 GLKAVPDP
+131 GLKSVPDP
-139 LEYGIVIRDADGRVN
+139 LEYGIVICDPDGRVN

-178 PEVLDEVADGEEVD
+178 PEVLGDVPLDAEVD
-192 WSADVFPR
+192 WSADVFPQ
-200 LLARGAPLYGYA
+200 LIDRGAPLFGYR

-231 DVLNRQVEVEMDA
+231 AVLNREVEIEIGA
-244 FEMSP
+244 FEVSP

-254 EGAEVDPDVE
+254 EGAEIDPDVE
-264 VSGPVLV
+264 INGPVLV
-271 GEYSRV
+271 GDYSRV
-277 EAGAS
+277 EAGAH
-282 LLPYAVLGNNV
+282 LEPYAVLGANV

-298 AVLERTVVHDNVFIG
+298 AIIERSIVHDNVFIG
-313 PRARLR
+313 QRASLR

-325 NTDIMRAARADE
+325 NTDVMRSARIDE

-354 AGVRIYPFKTVEA
+354 AGVRVYPFKTVDA

-383 SLFGPHGVSGL
+383 SLFGPRGVSGL

-411 ATTLHKGSVVVVSRD
+411 ATTLRKGSVVIASRD

-465 HSDAVGGVMIHT
+465 HSDAVGGIMIHT
-477 TAGDSQSV
+477 TPGDPQSV
-485 DVVFLDEH
+485 DLVFLDDG
-493 GADLSPAGQ
+493 GADLSPSDQ
-502 RKLERVFS
+502 RRLERVFS

-522 AQLSYPA
+522 GQLSYPA
-529 RSVETYVQEVLASID
+529 RTVDTYAQEVLASVD
-544 TGGIAEADL
+544 ASGILGTDL
-553 RVVIDTAGGS
+553 RVVIDTAGGA

-569 TLLGRLGVDALVVNN
+569 TLLGRMGVDALIVNG
-584 RLDETNPTETLEQ
+584 RLDEASPTESLAA
-597 HLQGLVRLGELVASS
+597 HMQGLARLGELVASS

-651 AERRSGMVA
+651 AERRSGRVA

-665 TRVAQQVADFHGVGI
+665 TRVAEQVAAFHGVDI
-680 AWTGT
+680 EWTGT
-685 APQLLSAAAARS
+685 SATGLSAAAGRPG
-697 DVVFAGDGR
+697 VVFAGDGH
-706 GGFVVPEFSTA
+706 GGFVIPEFSAA
-717 VDGIA
+717 VDGVA
-722 SFARLLGLVARTKL
+722 TFVRLVGLVARTKL
-736 TVSEIDAR
+736 TMSEIGAR
-744 IPQAAVLRRSL
+744 IPDAFVVRRAVA
-755 PTPWAAKG
+755 TPWSAKG
-763 SVMRGVLEAA
+763 AVMRAVLEAA
-773 GDRLVDTT
+773 GNRTVETT

-802 AVTHLWAEAATPSA
+802 AVTHIWAEGSSDAA
-816 AEQLLDE
+816 AEELLDQ
-823 WTAVVEAAHIAHA
+823 WAAVVEATHS

>member
-55 FLASLVRNYFGDGD
+55 FLASLVRNFFGDGD
-69 ELGMSLQYATE
+69 ELGMTLQYATE
-80 QRPLGTA
+80 ARPLGTA
-87 GSVKNAESAL
+87 GSVKNAEAAL
-97 RDGTFLVVSGDA
+97 RDDTFLVVSGDA
-109 LTDADLTE
+109 LTDADLTDLL
-117 MVAFHR
+117 AHHR
-123 AHGALVTV
+123 RSGALVTV
-131 GLKAVPDP
+131 GLKSVPDP
-139 LEYGIVIRDADGRVN
+139 LEYGIVVCDGDGRIN

-178 PEVLDEVADGEEVD
+178 PEVLDELPVDEEVD

-200 LLARGAPLYGYA
+200 LLARGAPLFGYPIA
-212 FDGYWE
+212 DYWE

-231 DVLNRQVEVEMDA
+231 DVLNRRVEVDMGA

-249 GVWLG
+249 GVWVG
-254 EGAEVDPDVE
+254 EGVEIDPDVDII
-264 VSGPVLV
+264 GPVLV
-271 GEYSRV
+271 GDYTRV
-277 EAGAS
+277 EAGAA
-282 LLPYAVLGNNV
+282 LAAYTVLGSNV
-293 VVKAG
+293 VVKSG
-298 AVLERTVVHDNVFIG
+298 AVLERAIVHDNVFVG
-313 PRARLR
+313 PHAVLR

-337 GAVVGDDCVI
+337 DSVIGDDCVV
-347 EQEAFLS
+347 EQEALVS
-354 AGVRIYPFKTVEA
+354 SGVKVYPFKTVEA

-383 SLFGPHGVSGL
+383 NLFGPRGVSGL

-411 ATTLHKGSVVVVSRD
+411 ATTLQKGSVVVTSRD
-426 VSRAA
+426 ASRAA

-446 IDVRDLEVAPAPVT
+446 VEVRDLEVAPAPVT

-465 HSDAVGGVMIHT
+465 HTDATGGVMIHT
-477 TAGDSQSV
+477 TPGDPQSV
-485 DVVFLDEH
+485 DLVFLDDH
-493 GADLSPAGQ
+493 GADLSPAAQ
-502 RKLERVFS
+502 RKLERIYS

-522 AQLSYPA
+522 ADLSYPA
-529 RSVETYVQEVLASID
+529 RIVDTYTQEVLASID
-544 TGGIAEADL
+544 TRGITEAEI
-553 RVVIDTAGGS
+553 RVVIDTAGGA

-569 TLLGRLGVDALVVNN
+569 ALLGRLGVDALVVNG
-584 RLDETNPTETLEQ
+584 RLDGRNPTESLAQ
-597 HLQGLVRLGELVASS
+597 HMQGLARLGDLVASS

-627 ALVDERGQIIHDD
+627 ALVDERGHVIHDE

-651 AERRSGMVA
+651 AERRRGTVA

-665 TRVAQQVADFHGVGI
+665 TRVATQVAGFHGVDI
-680 AWTGT
+680 EWTGT
-685 APQLLSAAAARS
+685 AAQLLSAAAARPG
-697 DVVFAGDGR
+697 VVFAGDGR
-706 GGFVVPEFSTA
+706 GGFVIPEFSAA

-722 SFARLLGLVARTKL
+722 AFTRLLGLVARTKL

-744 IPQAAVLRRSL
+744 IPASTVLRRSI

-763 SVMRGVLEAA
+763 AAMRAVLEAA
-773 GDRLVDTT
+773 GARKVDTT
-781 DGVRVVEPDGRW
+781 DGVRVVEADGRW

-802 AVTHLWAEAATPSA
+802 AVTHLWAEAATVAA
-816 AEQLLDE
+816 AEALLDG
-823 WTAVVEAAHIAHA
+823 WAAVVEATHG

>member
-1 MKAVVMAGGEGSRL
+1 MAGGEGSRL

-28 VANRP
+28 VVNRP

-69 ELGMSLQYATE
+69 ELGMTLQYATE
-80 QRPLGTA
+80 PRPLGTA
-87 GSVKNAESAL
+87 GSVKNAETPL
-97 RDGTFLVVSGDA
+97 KDETFLVMSGDA
-109 LTDADLTE
+109 LTDVDLSGIVE
-117 MVAFHR
+117 FHR
-123 AHGALVTV
+123 SSGALVTV
-131 GLKAVPDP
+131 GLKSVPDP
-139 LEYGIVIRDADGRVN
+139 LEYGIVICDPDGRIN

-164 VFSDTVNTGIYVME
+164 VFSDTVNTGIYVMD
-178 PEVLDEVADGEEVD
+178 PEVLAEVPADAEVD

-200 LLARGAPLYGYA
+200 LLDRGAPVFGYR

-218 DVGTLESYRQAHL
+218 DVGTLESYHQAH
-231 DVLNRQVEVEMDA
+231 VAALNREVEVEMDA
-244 FEMSP
+244 FEVSP

-254 EGAEVDPDVE
+254 EGAEIDPDAE
-264 VSGPVLV
+264 IAGPVLV
-271 GEYSRV
+271 GDYSRV
-277 EAGAS
+277 EAGAI
-282 LLPYAVLGNNV
+282 LAPYTVLGANV
-293 VVKAG
+293 VMKAG
-298 AVLERTVVHDNVFIG
+298 ALTERAIVHDNVFIG
-313 PRARLR
+313 PRASLR
-319 GCVIGR
+319 GCVVGR
-325 NTDIMRAARADE
+325 NTDVMRAARIDE
-337 GAVVGDDCVI
+337 GAVVGDDCVV

-354 AGVRIYPFKTVEA
+354 AGVRVYPFKTVDA

-383 SLFGPHGVSGL
+383 SLFGPRGVSGL

-411 ATTLHKGSVVVVSRD
+411 ATTLRKGSTVIASRD

-446 IDVRDLEVAPAPVT
+446 IEVRDLEVAPAPVA

-477 TAGDSQSV
+477 TAGDPQSV
-485 DVVFLDEH
+485 DLVFLDEA
-493 GADLSPAGQ
+493 GADLSPSAQ
-502 RKLERVFS
+502 RRLERVFS

-529 RSVETYVQEVLASID
+529 RLVDSYSTEVLACID
-544 TGGIAEADL
+544 SSGIAGTDL
-553 RVVIDTAGGS
+553 RVVIDTAGGA

-569 TLLGRLGVDALVVNN
+569 TMLGRMGVDALIVNG
-584 RLDETNPTETLEQ
+584 RLDESSPTETMAS
-597 HLQGLVRLGELVASS
+597 HMQGLNRLGELVASS

-665 TRVAQQVADFHGVGI
+665 TRVAEQVASYHGVEI
-680 AWTGT
+680 VWTGT
-685 APQLLSAAAARS
+685 APTGLSAAASRPG
-697 DVVFAGDGR
+697 VVFAGDGR
-706 GGFVVPEFSTA
+706 GGFVVPEFSPA
-717 VDGIA
+717 VDGLA
-722 SFARLLGLVARTKL
+722 AFARIVGLVARTKL
-736 TVSEIDAR
+736 TMSEIDAR
-744 IPQAAVLRRSL
+744 IPDAFLVRRAV
-755 PTPWAAKG
+755 PTPWSAKG
-763 SVMRGVLEAA
+763 AVMRAVLEAA
-773 GDRLVDTT
+773 SGREVDTT
-781 DGVRVVEPDGRW
+781 DGVRIVEPDGSW
-793 ALVLPDPAE
+793 VLVLPDPSE
-802 AVTHLWAEAATPSA
+802 AVTHLWAEASTPATA
-816 AEQLLDE
+816 GALLDA
-823 WTAVVEAAHIAHA
+823 WADVVERSHA

>member
-1 MKAVVMAGGEGSRL
+1 M
-15 RPMTANLPKPLLP
+15 PKPLLP

-42 RRHGITDTVVTVQ
+42 RRHGVTDTVVTLQ

-87 GSVKNAESAL
+87 GSVKNAEAGL
-97 RDGTFLVVSGDA
+97 LDDTFLVLSGDA
-109 LTDADLTE
+109 LTDADLSG
-117 MVAFHR
+117 MIDFHR
-123 AHGALVTV
+123 ASGALVTV
-131 GLKAVPDP
+131 GLKSVPDP
-139 LEYGIVIRDADGRVN
+139 LEYGIVICDPDGKVN

-178 PEVLDEVADGEEVD
+178 PQVLAEVAADEEVD

-200 LLARGAPLYGYA
+200 LLARGAPVFGYA

-218 DVGTLESYRQAHL
+218 DVGTLDSYRQAHL
-231 DVLNRQVEVEMDA
+231 DVLNRQVDVEIDA

-249 GVWLG
+249 GVWVA

-264 VSGPVLV
+264 ISGPVLV
-271 GEYSRV
+271 GDYTRV
-277 EAGAS
+277 EAGAA
-282 LLPYAVLGNNV
+282 LRPYTVLGDNV

-298 AVLERTVVHDNVFIG
+298 AVVERSVVHDNVFIG
-313 PRARLR
+313 PRVSLR
-319 GCVIGR
+319 GAIVGR
-325 NTDIMRAARADE
+325 NSDVMRGARVDE
-337 GAVVGDDCVI
+337 GGVVGDDCVI

-354 AGVRIYPFKTVEA
+354 AGVKVYPFKTVEA

-383 SLFGPHGVSGL
+383 SLFGPRGVSGL

-411 ATTLHKGSVVVVSRD
+411 ATTMHKGSVVIASRD

-441 LTASA
+441 LNASA
-446 IDVRDLEVAPAPVT
+446 IDVRDLEVAPAPVA

-465 HSDAVGGVMIHT
+465 HSDAVGGIMIHT
-477 TAGDSQSV
+477 TPGDPQSV
-485 DVVFLDEH
+485 DIAFLDEQ
-493 GADLSPAGQ
+493 GADLSQAAQ

-529 RSVETYVQEVLASID
+529 RFVDNYTQEVLACVDGS
-544 TGGIAEADL
+544 GVAEAEL
-553 RVVIDTAGGS
+553 RVVIDTAGGA

-569 TLLGRLGVDALVVNN
+569 TLLGRLGVDSLIVNG
-584 RLDETNPTETLEQ
+584 RLDESTPTETVAQ
-597 HLQGLVRLGELVASS
+597 HLQGLSRLGELVESS

-627 ALVDERGQIIHDD
+627 ALVDERGRIIHDD

-651 AERRSGMVA
+651 AERRRGRVA

-665 TRVAQQVADFHGVGI
+665 TRIAERVASFHGVSI

-685 APQLLSAAAARS
+685 APQLLSAAAAER

-706 GGFVVPEFSTA
+706 GGYVVPEFSAA

-722 SFARLLGLVARTKL
+722 AFTRLVGLVARTKL
-736 TVSEIDAR
+736 TMSEIDAR
-744 IPQAAVLRRSL
+744 IPQANVLRRSVA
-755 PTPWAAKG
+755 TPWAAKG
-763 SVMRGVLEAA
+763 TAMRAVLEAA
-773 GDRLVDTT
+773 GDREVDTT
-781 DGVRVVEPDGRW
+781 DGVRVVEADGSW

-802 AVTHLWAEAATPSA
+802 AVTHVWAEASTPDA
-816 AEQLLDE
+816 AGALLDE
-823 WTAVVEAAHIAHA
+823 WVAVIDAVHG

>member
-1 MKAVVMAGGEGSRL
+1 MRGVVMAGGEGSRL
-15 RPMTANLPKPLLP
+15 RPLTANLPKPLLP

-42 RRHGITDTVVTVQ
+42 RRHGVEDTVVTLQ

-87 GSVKNAESAL
+87 GSVKNAEAAL
-97 RDGTFLVVSGDA
+97 RDDTFLVISGDA
-109 LTDADLTE
+109 LTDADLSA

-123 AHGALVTV
+123 SRGALVTV

-139 LEYGIVIRDADGRVN
+139 LEYGIVICDPDGRVN

-178 PEVLDEVADGEEVD
+178 PEVLDEVPDDTEVD

-200 LLARGAPLYGYA
+200 LLAAGAPLYGYQ

-218 DVGTLESYRQAHL
+218 DVGTLESYRQAHM
-231 DVLNRQVEVEMDA
+231 DVLNRAVDVEIGA
-244 FEMSP
+244 FEVSP
-249 GVWLG
+249 GVWVA
-254 EGAEVDPDVE
+254 EGAELDPDVE
-264 VSGPVLV
+264 LAGPLLI
-271 GEYSRV
+271 GDYTRV
-277 EAGAS
+277 EAGAA
-282 LLPYAVLGNNV
+282 LRPYTVIGDNV
-293 VVKAG
+293 VVKSG
-298 AVLERTVVHDNVFIG
+298 AVLERAVIHDNVFVG
-313 PRARLR
+313 PRADLR

-325 NTDIMRAARADE
+325 NSDIMRAARVDE
-337 GAVVGDDCVI
+337 GSVVGDDCVV

-354 AGVRIYPFKTVEA
+354 AGVKVYPFKTVEA
-367 GAVVTS
+367 GAVVTT

-383 SLFGPHGVSGL
+383 SLFGPRGVSGL

-411 ATTLHKGSVVVVSRD
+411 ATTMQKGSVVIASRD

-441 LTASA
+441 LNASA

-465 HSDAVGGVMIHT
+465 HSDAAGGIMIHT
-477 TAGDSQSV
+477 TPADPQSV
-485 DVVFLDEH
+485 DIVFLDEH
-493 GADLSPAGQ
+493 GADISQASQ

-510 RQEFRRAFPGEI
+510 RHEFRRAFSGEI
-522 AQLSYPA
+522 GQLSYPA
-529 RSVETYVQEVLASID
+529 RLVDTYTQEVLASVD
-544 TGGIAEADL
+544 TSGISDADL
-553 RVVIDTAGGS
+553 RVVIDTAGGA

-569 TLLGRLGVDALVVNN
+569 TLLGRLGVDALIVNG
-584 RLDETNPTETLEQ
+584 RLDESAPTETVGQ
-597 HLQGLVRLGELVASS
+597 HMQGLDRLGELVASS

-627 ALVDERGQIIHDD
+627 ALVDERGTIIHDD
-640 RALLVVMDLVA
+640 RAVLVVMDLVA
-651 AERRSGMVA
+651 AERRAGRVA

-665 TRVAQQVADFHGVGI
+665 TRVAEQVAAFHGVQI

-685 APQLLSAAAARS
+685 SAQLLSAAAAEG

-706 GGFVVPEFSTA
+706 GGFVVPEFSAA

-722 SFARLLGLVARTKL
+722 AFTRLLGLVARTKL
-736 TVSEIDAR
+736 TMSEIDAR
-744 IPQAAVLRRSL
+744 IPQASVLRRSVA
-755 PTPWAAKG
+755 TAWAAKG
-763 SVMRGVLEAA
+763 TAMRAVLEAA
-773 GDRLVDTT
+773 GPRLVDTT
-781 DGVRVVEPDGRW
+781 DGVRVVERDGRW
-793 ALVLPDPAE
+793 ALVLPDPSE
-802 AVTHLWAEAATPSA
+802 AVTHVWAEAASKAEA
-816 AEQLLDE
+816 AALLDE
-823 WTAVVEAAHIAHA
+823 WVAVIEAANA